1 LLQLLR
7 RRVELQAA
15 AAPLTKRLHRC
26 NAALEDDDKAQ
37 ALRDR
42 LMDQHERMVRDCLE
56 YGRHAPPMD
65 PELNIAEIQLRKASG
80 EARAAAKARAGI
92 IEELDAITAQFGQL
106 GLQLLPCF

>member
-1 LLQLLR
+1 MQLLR

-42 LMDQHERMVRDCLE
+42 LMDHHERMVGDCLE
-56 YGRHAPPMD
+56 YGARATIKNALFVHAP
-65 PELNIAEIQLRKASG
+65 LKHFAV
-80 EARAAAKARAGI
+80 AA
-92 IEELDAITAQFGQL
+92 DAPDQPTRITFS
-106 GLQLLPCF
+106 